1 MKSTTYALIAVAA
14 IAAFALLREHW
25 SHVAGYWP
33 YLLLLVCPLMHLF
46 HGHGGHGD
54 HQHHGSENDKKLI
67 RQTGPRRGP
76 VISPYR
82 SVSGMRKGML
92 FEFVISGC
100 RCPERQ
106 RVNRVV
112 IDDQLVMQ
120 MRTG

>member
-54 HQHHGSENDKKLI
+54 HQHQGSENDKKINPADGAASRPLSFSI
-67 RQTGPRRGP
+67 
-76 VISPYR
+76 VR
-82 SVSGMRKGML
+82 SLWHAQRHAVQVCYQR
-92 FEFVISGC
+92 C

-106 RVNRVV
+106 
-112 IDDQLVMQ
+112 
-120 MRTG
+120 

>member
-54 HQHHGSENDKKLI
+54 HQHHGCENVKKNYS
-67 RQTGPRRGP
+67 GRRGRVAVP
-76 VISPYR
+76 LSVQVSFV
-82 SVSGMRKGML
+82 VSGMRKGML
-92 FEFVISGC
+92 FKFVISGC

-106 RVNRVV
+106 
-112 IDDQLVMQ
+112 
-120 MRTG
+120 